1 MTNPAT
7 AAADDA
13 WSSTAGEK
21 ELIGSTRAFA
31 RARRAE
37 TLWHIATTV
46 VALVSAI
53 SVVALAPH
61 WTYRLALSIAVGL
74 LIVRGFVLYHD
85 VLHGSLLRGSPFLRG
100 AFYVY
105 GVLVLTPPR
114 VWRQTHNYHHA
125 HTAQLV
131 GSHVGSFAT
140 VNVSM
145 WKKMTLRQRFRYLA
159 VRHPA
164 TLLCAY
170 FTVFL
175 YGVCLSSFLRDP
187 RKNWDSA
194 LALVVHFALSIAVF
208 VFGGLTMY
216 VFVML
221 VPFLVAHAVGAY
233 LFYAQHN
240 FPAIRIAPRENWSY
254 ARAAL
259 ESSSYIPM
267 GPVMAWFT
275 ANIGYHHVHHLNPSI
290 PFYRLPEAMAAI
302 PALQHPATTTLSLKD
317 IWACMRLKVW
327 DPDLGQ
333 MVGAPLSE

>member
-1 MTNPAT
+1 MTNRSP
-7 AAADDA
+7 AADDA
-13 WSSTAGEK
+13 WSSTQAEK

-31 RARRAE
+31 SERRSE
-37 TLWHIATTV
+37 SLWYVASTF
-46 VALVSAI
+46 VALGSAI
-53 SVVALAPH
+53 ALAAAAPH
-61 WTYRLALSIAVGL
+61 WPLRLAGSILAGL
-74 LIVRGFVLYHD
+74 VIVRGFVLYHD
-85 VLHGSLLRGSPFLRG
+85 VLHGSLLRSAPFLRRI
-100 AFYVY
+100 FYAY

-145 WKKMTLRQRFRYLA
+145 WKKMSGRQRFRYLLA
-159 VRHPA
+159 RHPL
-164 TLLCAY
+164 TVLCAY

-187 RKNWDSA
+187 KKNWDSG
-194 LALVVHFALSIAVF
+194 LALGVHYALSAAVLF
-208 VFGGLTMY
+208 FGGLQTY
-216 VFVML
+216 VFVLL
-221 VPFLVAHAVGAY
+221 VPFLVAHALGAY

-240 FPAIRIAPRENWSY
+240 FPAIRIAPRESWSY

-267 GPVMAWFT
+267 SPVMAWFT

-302 PALQHPATTTLSLKD
+302 PALQSPAITTLSWKG
-317 IWACMRLKVW
+317 IWGCMRLKVW
-327 DPDLGQ
+327 DPEAER
-333 MVGAPLSE
+333 MVAPPLSD

>member
-1 MTNPAT
+1 MTT
-7 AAADDA
+7 RSTAADDA
-13 WSSTAGEK
+13 WSSTQAEK
-21 ELIGSTRAFA
+21 DLIGSTRAFA
-31 RARRAE
+31 SERRSE
-37 TLWHIATTV
+37 SLWYVASTF
-46 VALVSAI
+46 VALGAAI
-53 SVVALAPH
+53 ALAALAPH
-61 WTYRLALSIAVGL
+61 WPFRLLGSIVAGL

-85 VLHGSLLRGSPFLRG
+85 VLHGSLLRSAPLLRRV
-100 AFYVY
+100 FYAY

-145 WKKMTLRQRFRYLA
+145 WKKMSRRQRLNYLVA
-159 VRHPA
+159 RHPV
-164 TLLCAY
+164 TVLCAY
-170 FTVFL
+170 FTVFV

-187 RKNWDSA
+187 KKNWDSG
-194 LALVVHFALSIAVF
+194 LALGVHVTLSAAVLF
-208 VFGGLTMY
+208 FGGLQTY
-216 VFVML
+216 VFAL
-221 VPFLVAHAVGAY
+221 LIPFLVAHALGAY

-240 FPAIRIAPRENWSY
+240 FPAIRIAPRERWSY

-267 GPVMAWFT
+267 NSVMAWFT

-302 PALQHPATTTLSLKD
+302 PALQSPAITTLSLKD
-317 IWACMRLKVW
+317 FWACMRLKVW
-327 DPDLGQ
+327 DPEIEQ
-333 MVGAPLSE
+333 MVAPPLSD

>member
-1 MTNPAT
+1 MTNRST
-7 AAADDA
+7 AADA
-13 WSSTAGEK
+13 FWSSTQAEK
-21 ELIGSTRAFA
+21 DLIGSTRVFA
-31 RARRAE
+31 IERRAE
-37 TLWHIATTV
+37 TLWHVASTFA
-46 VALVSAI
+46 ALVSAI
-53 SVVALAPH
+53 VLAAFAPH
-61 WTYRLALSIAVGL
+61 WPFRLAGSILTGL

-85 VLHGSLLRGSPFLRG
+85 VLHGSLVRGAPILRG
-100 AFYVY
+100 AFYAY

-140 VNVSM
+140 VNLSM
-145 WKKMTLRQRFRYLA
+145 WKKMTARQRLRYLA
-159 VRHPA
+159 VRHPL

-187 RKNWDSA
+187 KKNWDSG
-194 LALVVHFALSIAVF
+194 LALGVHVTLSATVLF
-208 VFGGLTMY
+208 FGGLEAY
-216 VFVML
+216 VFVLL
-221 VPFLVAHAVGAY
+221 VPFLVAHALGAY

-267 GPVMAWFT
+267 NPVMAWFT

-302 PALQHPATTTLSLKD
+302 PALQNPTVTTLSWRD

-327 DPDLGQ
+327 DPEVER
-333 MVGAPLSE
+333 MVAPSLTD

>member
-1 MTNPAT
+1 MTNRST
-7 AAADDA
+7 AADDA
-13 WSSTAGEK
+13 WSSTQAEK
-21 ELIGSTRAFA
+21 ELIGSTRPFA
-31 RARRAE
+31 SERRAE
-37 TLWHIATTV
+37 TLWH
-46 VALVSAI
+46 VASTFAALGSA
-53 SVVALAPH
+53 VALAALWPH
-61 WTYRLALSIAVGL
+61 WPLRLVASVAAGL

-85 VLHGSLLRGSPFLRG
+85 VLHGSLARGSPLLRS
-100 AFYVY
+100 AFYAY

-140 VNVSM
+140 VNLSM
-145 WKKMTLRQRFRYLA
+145 WQKMTTRQRFRYMA
-159 VRHPA
+159 ARHPL

-187 RKNWDSA
+187 KKNWDSG
-194 LALVVHFALSIAVF
+194 LALGVHFALSATVLIL
-208 VFGGLTMY
+208 GGLQTY
-216 VFVML
+216 VFVLL
-221 VPFLVAHAVGAY
+221 VPFLVAHSLGAY

-240 FPAIRIAPRENWSY
+240 FPAIRIAPRESWSY

-267 GPVMAWFT
+267 SPVMAWFT

-302 PALQHPATTTLSLKD
+302 PALQNPAITTLSLRD
-317 IWACMRLKVW
+317 IWRCMGLKVW
-327 DPDLGQ
+327 DPEAER
-333 MVGAPLSE
+333 MVAPPLAD